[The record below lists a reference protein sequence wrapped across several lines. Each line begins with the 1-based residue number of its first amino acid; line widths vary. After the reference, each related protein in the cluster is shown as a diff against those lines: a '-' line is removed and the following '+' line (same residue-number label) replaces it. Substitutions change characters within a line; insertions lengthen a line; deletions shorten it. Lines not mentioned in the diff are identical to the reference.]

1 MKIVIQITFFLFI
14 LITTVICKV
23 DCYASNKEKDL
34 SGDIIR
40 LKQDKYSSSFST
52 GKKDRFCKN
61 NHPSGQFII
70 GGSLPLQEACPR
82 LLIYAVWEPFPPV
95 HSGVP
100 YVDIQGSGI
109 VQGIKS
115 MLLFPVHYFW

>member
-61 NHPSGQFII
+61 NHPSGQFYYR
-70 GGSLPLQEACPR
+70 GLPAAAGSLPEAADLCR
-82 LLIYAVWEPFPPV
+82 LGTVSAGSFRGSLCGY
-95 HSGVP
+95 SGFRNC
-100 YVDIQGSGI
+100 SGN
-109 VQGIKS
+109 
-115 MLLFPVHYFW
+115 